1 MSLETPLAA
10 SPQELTRHGGTVD
23 GLAARADLCA
33 SAVRHV
39 RLDAGAYGQLCAFVP
54 SLLNNVMTSV
64 DAASVGAAEA
74 LHSTA
79 TLLRH
84 LAWIYAE
91 ADGTVDQ
98 EFTVPPVG
106 GR

>member
-1 MSLETPLAA
+1 MSPESALAA
-10 SPQELTRHGGTVD
+10 SPQELARHGEMVE

-54 SLLNNVMTSV
+54 SLLNDVVTSV
-64 DAASVGAAEA
+64 DAASAGAAEA

-84 LAWIYAE
+84 LAWIYAN
-91 ADGTVDQ
+91 ADAAADQ
-98 EFTVPPVG
+98 EFTAPSEG